1 MNKIKIIIQRE
12 YLTRVKKKSFIIMT
26 IIGPILMAALVI
38 LPTYIASLEVEKE
51 KIIGVIDESY
61 LAKTSLKNTKKTTFE
76 FINDMSFESAQ
87 REFNDLGYD
96 AILYIPESIL
106 AIKKVQIVSKNE
118 IGIDLKS
125 NISRALEREIE
136 RQKLIAE
143 NIDADILHRI
153 KTDIKVRTSIINEQ
167 GEAEESFTELSMG
180 LGFIAGFLIYM
191 FIFIYGTQVMRS
203 VIEEKTSRIV
213 EVIISSVKP
222 FQLMMGKIVGV
233 ALVGLT
239 QFLLWIVLTSMI
251 VLIAQQFLPKSVFTS
266 QDQQV
271 TEIMN
276 SQNLNSPESID
287 LESKEVGDIFSS
299 LLKSI
304 DIGKLLISFL
314 FFFLAGYLL
323 YASLFAAVGSA
334 VDNETDTQQF
344 MLPITIPLIF
354 ALIMVQ
360 AIIRNPEGAISFWL
374 SIIPFT
380 SPIIMMVRI
389 PFGVDI
395 WEIILSIVLL
405 IATFIGT
412 TWIAGKIYK
421 TGILMYGKKV
431 TYKELWKW
439 LKYKN

>member
-1 MNKIKIIIQRE
+1 
-12 YLTRVKKKSFIIMT
+12 MT